1 MSDRIAVRGLTLFAH
16 LGALEGERAIGQR
29 FMLDLVIETDFTAAA
44 ASGDVADTIDYG
56 EVVEIATAAFL
67 ERTEALIEVLAVRV
81 AERILARFPRA
92 MAAEVT
98 VRKPGAPVAAIF
110 DWAEVTARRSR

>member
-1 MSDRIAVRGLTLFAH
+1 MSDRVAIRGLALYAH
-16 LGALEGERAIGQR
+16 HGALEGERAIGQR
-29 FMLDLVIETDFTAAA
+29 FVLDLVIDTDFADAAR
-44 ASGDVADTIDYG
+44 SGLVEDTIDYG
-56 EVVEIATAAFL
+56 TVVEVATAAFL
-67 ERTEALIEVLAVRV
+67 ERTEALIEVLAVRI

-92 MAAEVT
+92 AAAEVT